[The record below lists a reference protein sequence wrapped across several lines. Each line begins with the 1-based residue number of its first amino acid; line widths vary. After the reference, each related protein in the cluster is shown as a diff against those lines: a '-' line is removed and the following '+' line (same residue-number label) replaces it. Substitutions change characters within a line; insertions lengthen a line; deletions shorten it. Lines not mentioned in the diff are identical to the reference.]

1 MYIVLFQIQL
11 NRKKRTTNMADKRV
25 KRSTSLA
32 RYTVYTDSAI
42 EKLQKLNFIMYE
54 VGFESYRTL
63 VHYRAGGYLVLTSNS
78 PKMYYCNT

>member
-42 EKLQKLNFIMYE
+42 EKTTKAEFYNVMYE

-63 VHYRAGGYLVLTSNS
+63 LGNKRSTIEPAATLF
-78 PKMYYCNT
+78 

>member
-11 NRKKRTTNMADKRV
+11 NRKKKTTNMADKRV

-42 EKLQKLNFIMYE
+42 EKTTKAEFYNVMYE

-63 VHYRAGGYLVLTSNS
+63 LGNERSTIEPAATLF
-78 PKMYYCNT
+78 

>member
-32 RYTVYTDSAI
+32 RYTVYTDVQHFIPPS
-42 EKLQKLNFIMYE
+42 KRLQKLYE

-63 VHYRAGGYLVLTSNS
+63 LGNKRSTIEPAATLF
-78 PKMYYCNT
+78 

>member
-11 NRKKRTTNMADKRV
+11 NRKKKTTNMAYKRV

-32 RYTVYTDSAI
+32 RYTVYTDVQHFIPPS
-42 EKLQKLNFIMYE
+42 KRLQKLNFIMYE

-63 VHYRAGGYLVLTSNS
+63 LGNKRSTIELAATLF
-78 PKMYYCNT
+78 

>member
-11 NRKKRTTNMADKRV
+11 NRKKKTTNKADKRV

-42 EKLQKLNFIMYE
+42 EKTTKAEFYN
-54 VGFESYRTL
+54 V
-63 VHYRAGGYLVLTSNS
+63 
-78 PKMYYCNT
+78 

>member
-11 NRKKRTTNMADKRV
+11 NRKKRTTYMADKRV

-32 RYTVYTDSAI
+32 RYTVYTCTDVQHFITPS
-42 EKLQKLNFIMYE
+42 KRLQKLNFIMYE

-63 VHYRAGGYLVLTSNS
+63 LGNKRSTKEPAATLF
-78 PKMYYCNT
+78 